1 MNKIIKIGV
10 DDIIINP
17 AAQSE
22 MLTKAANE
30 RNPKMRVTGLC
41 EINDDILVALEER
54 HESDGESVEYVF
66 APFRSVNEDEVV
78 AEISERYFSHF
89 SLLGGFD
96 VKKVKWALFAHYP
109 DKDET

>member
-1 MNKIIKIGV
+1 MNRIIKIGI

-22 MLTKAANE
+22 MLTKAA
-30 RNPKMRVTGLC
+30 RDRTPKMRVTGIC

-54 HESDGESVEYVF
+54 ASDVENVEYVF
-66 APFRSVNEDEVV
+66 APFGSVNEDDVV

-109 DKDET
+109 DRT